1 MLFEERK
8 SGVLLHPTS
17 LPSVYGIGDFG
28 AEARRFVDTLEE
40 AGQSLWQ
47 ILPLVPIGYGNSPY
61 QSTSAFAGNIL
72 LISPDELVEMGL
84 LTEEDLGEIPAF
96 DKERVDYDAV
106 KAYKLP
112 LLHKAYETF
121 CAKADEDM
129 QADFAAF
136 CEKQDMWLADFAL
149 FTALQAHFRAERAKG
164 IDEEEYLAFA
174 VDTIDF
180 LTEEQQKDYFESA
193 CWNTWPR
200 TLRKRNAASLKKWT
214 RLLADAIEEEKF
226 YQYLFFT
233 QWQALKAYANEKGI
247 SIMGD
252 TPIFMAYDSAD
263 VWANQ
268 KLFQL
273 DSMGFPT
280 VVAGVPPDYF
290 CAEGQLWG
298 NPLYD
303 WKAHKKTGYLWWTER
318 IHKALED
325 VDYLRIDHFRAFESH
340 WEVKFGAENAI
351 VGEWKKGP
359 GMDFFNTIE
368 KTLGKL
374 PLIAEDLG
382 IITDEVRALREEA
395 GFPGMRVLQ
404 FAFGNDK
411 NNAYLPHSCDKNS
424 VMYSGTHDND
434 TALGWLAT
442 APEKDVEVAREYLH
456 LDAAEGEGW
465 GMMRA
470 IWSSVAD
477 LSIVTMQDVLGLGS
491 DARINTPST
500 LGGNWCWRAL
510 PGYATEQVARRL
522 HRAMELYDR
531 LPKAEVAA
539 RDAALN
545 AEAAAEAWAAQSDA
559 RVQSSEE
566 TTR

>member
-84 LTEEDLGEIPAF
+84 LTEEDLGKIPAF

-136 CEKQDMWLADFAL
+136 CEKQDAWLSDFAL

-214 RLLADAIEEEKF
+214 RLLANAIEEEKF

-359 GMDFFNTIE
+359 GMDFFKAIE

-434 TALGWLAT
+434 TTRGWYETAT
-442 APEKDVEVAREYLH
+442 EAEKDHYRRYLNVDGRDVAWDFIRM
-456 LDAAEGEGW
+456 AFASP
-465 GMMRA
+465 A
-470 IWSSVAD
+470 VF
-477 LSIVTMQDVLGLGS
+477 SIVPVQDVLNLDGS
-491 DARINTPST
+491 HRMNRPGIA
-500 LGGNWCWRAL
+500 GGNWGFRFDWSQWEE
-510 PGYATEQVARRL
+510 GYTHGLRYLA
-522 HRAMELYDR
+522 ELFGR
-531 LPKAEVAA
+531 CAE
-539 RDAALN
+539 REN
-545 AEAAAEAWAAQSDA
+545 SDF
-559 RVQSSEE
+559 
-566 TTR
+566 

>member
-28 AEARRFVDTLEE
+28 AEARHFVDTLEE

-72 LISPDELVEMGL
+72 LISPDEMVEMGL
-84 LTEEDLGEIPAF
+84 LTEEDLGEIPTF

-121 CAKADEDM
+121 CAKADKDM

-136 CEKQDMWLADFAL
+136 CEKQDAWLSDFAL

-164 IDEEEYLAFA
+164 IDEEEYLTFA

-247 SIMGD
+247 AIVGD

-434 TALGWLAT
+434 TTQGWYETAT
-442 APEKDVEVAREYLH
+442 EAEKDHYRRYLNVDGSDVAWDFIRL
-456 LDAAEGEGW
+456 AFASPAVF
-465 GMMRA
+465 A
-470 IWSSVAD
+470 IVPA
-477 LSIVTMQDVLGLGS
+477 QDVMNLDGS
-491 DARINTPST
+491 HRMNRPGIA
-500 LGGNWCWRAL
+500 GGNWGFRFDWSQWEE
-510 PGYATEQVARRL
+510 GYTKGLRYLA
-522 HRAMELYDR
+522 ELFGRCPEREND
-531 LPKAEVAA
+531 
-539 RDAALN
+539 
-545 AEAAAEAWAAQSDA
+545 SF
-559 RVQSSEE
+559 
-566 TTR
+566 

>member
-193 CWNTWPR
+193 CWNTWSR

-359 GMDFFNTIE
+359 GMDFFKTIE

-411 NNAYLPHSCDKNS
+411 TMLTCPTAVTKTASCTPAPTTTTPHGLVRNCHRSRKRSLP
-424 VMYSGTHDND
+424 
-434 TALGWLAT
+434 
-442 APEKDVEVAREYLH
+442 P
-456 LDAAEGEGW
+456 
-465 GMMRA
+465 
-470 IWSSVAD
+470 
-477 LSIVTMQDVLGLGS
+477 LSERRRQRCGLGLHPHGFCLS
-491 DARINTPST
+491 CGICHCACAGRAESGRQPPHEPSRYCRRQ
-500 LGGNWCWRAL
+500 LGL
-510 PGYATEQVARRL
+510 PFRL
-522 HRAMELYDR
+522 EPVGGRLYPWFAVSGRTVRQMCGKRKQR
-531 LPKAEVAA
+531 L
-539 RDAALN
+539 LM
-545 AEAAAEAWAAQSDA
+545 
-559 RVQSSEE
+559 
-566 TTR
+566 T

>member
-28 AEARRFVDTLEE
+28 AEARHFVDTLEE

-72 LISPDELVEMGL
+72 LISPDEMVEMGL
-84 LTEEDLGEIPAF
+84 LTEEDLGEIPTF

-121 CAKADEDM
+121 CAKADKDM

-136 CEKQDMWLADFAL
+136 CEKQDAWLSDFAL

-164 IDEEEYLAFA
+164 IDEEEYLTFA

-247 SIMGD
+247 AIVGD

-424 VMYSGTHDND
+424 IMYSGTHDND
-434 TALGWLAT
+434 TTQGWYETAT
-442 APEKDVEVAREYLH
+442 EAEKDHYRRYLNVDGSDVAWDFIRL
-456 LDAAEGEGW
+456 AFASPAVF
-465 GMMRA
+465 A
-470 IWSSVAD
+470 IVPA
-477 LSIVTMQDVLGLGS
+477 QDVMNLDGS
-491 DARINTPST
+491 HRMNRPGIA
-500 LGGNWCWRAL
+500 GGNWGFRFDWSQWEE
-510 PGYATEQVARRL
+510 GYTKGLRYLA
-522 HRAMELYDR
+522 ELFGRCPEREND
-531 LPKAEVAA
+531 
-539 RDAALN
+539 
-545 AEAAAEAWAAQSDA
+545 SF
-559 RVQSSEE
+559 
-566 TTR
+566 

>member
-28 AEARRFVDTLEE
+28 AEARHFVDTLEK

-72 LISPDELVEMGL
+72 LISPDEMVEMGL
-84 LTEEDLGEIPAF
+84 LTEEDLGEIPTF

-121 CAKADEDM
+121 CAKADKDM

-136 CEKQDMWLADFAL
+136 CEKQDAWLSDFAL

-164 IDEEEYLAFA
+164 IDEEEYLTFA

-247 SIMGD
+247 AIVGD

-434 TALGWLAT
+434 TTQGWYETAT
-442 APEKDVEVAREYLH
+442 EAEKDHYRRYLNVDGSDVAWDFIRL
-456 LDAAEGEGW
+456 AFASPAVF
-465 GMMRA
+465 A
-470 IWSSVAD
+470 IVPA
-477 LSIVTMQDVLGLGS
+477 QDVMNLDGS
-491 DARINTPST
+491 HRMNRPGIA
-500 LGGNWCWRAL
+500 GGNWGFRFDWSQWEE
-510 PGYATEQVARRL
+510 GYTKGLRYLA
-522 HRAMELYDR
+522 ELFGRCPEREND
-531 LPKAEVAA
+531 
-539 RDAALN
+539 
-545 AEAAAEAWAAQSDA
+545 SF
-559 RVQSSEE
+559 
-566 TTR
+566 

>member
-136 CEKQDMWLADFAL
+136 CEKQDAWLSDFAL

-424 VMYSGTHDND
+424 VMYYGTHDND
-434 TALGWLAT
+434 TTRGWYETAT
-442 APEKDVEVAREYLH
+442 EAEKDHYRRYLNVDGRDVAWDFIRM
-456 LDAAEGEGW
+456 AFASPAVF
-465 GMMRA
+465 A
-470 IWSSVAD
+470 IVP
-477 LSIVTMQDVLGLGS
+477 VQDVLNLDGS
-491 DARINTPST
+491 HRMNRPGIA
-500 LGGNWCWRAL
+500 GGNWGFRFDWSQWEE
-510 PGYATEQVARRL
+510 GYTHGLRYLAELFGRCAEEKTATFNDIVVKGSF
-522 HRAMELYDR
+522 H
-531 LPKAEVAA
+531 
-539 RDAALN
+539 
-545 AEAAAEAWAAQSDA
+545 
-559 RVQSSEE
+559 SSL
-566 TTR
+566 

>member
-28 AEARRFVDTLEE
+28 AEARRFVDTLAEG
-40 AGQSLWQ
+40 GQSLWQ

-72 LISPDELVEMGL
+72 LISPDELVETGL
-84 LTEEDLGEIPAF
+84 LTEADLGEIPAF

-121 CAKADEDM
+121 CAKADGDM

-180 LTEEQQKDYFESA
+180 LTEEQQKDYFASA

-247 SIMGD
+247 AIMGD

-303 WKAHKKTGYLWWTER
+303 WKAHKKTAYLWWTER

-340 WEVKFGAENAI
+340 WEVQFGAENAI

-359 GMDFFNTIE
+359 GMDFFKTIE

-404 FAFGNDK
+404 FAFGNDR

-434 TALGWLAT
+434 TTQGWYASAT
-442 APEKDVEVAREYLH
+442 EAEKDHYRRYLNV
-456 LDAAEGEGW
+456 DGSNAAW
-465 GMMRA
+465 DFIRMAFASPAVFA
-470 IWSSVAD
+470 IVP
-477 LSIVTMQDVLGLGS
+477 VQDVLNLDGS
-491 DARINTPST
+491 HRMNRPGIA
-500 LGGNWCWRAL
+500 GGNWGFRFDWSQWEE
-510 PGYATEQVARRL
+510 GYTHGLRYLA
-522 HRAMELYDR
+522 ELFGR
-531 LPKAEVAA
+531 CAEK
-539 RDAALN
+539 
-545 AEAAAEAWAAQSDA
+545 
-559 RVQSSEE
+559 
-566 TTR
+566 

>member
-47 ILPLVPIGYGNSPY
+47 IFPLVPIGYGNSPY

-84 LTEEDLGEIPAF
+84 LTAEDLGEIPSF

-136 CEKQDMWLADFAL
+136 CEKQDAWLSDFAL
-149 FTALQAHFRAERAKG
+149 FTALQAHFQAERAKG

-214 RLLADAIEEEKF
+214 RLLANAIEEEKF

-382 IITDEVRALREEA
+382 IITDEVHALREEA

-434 TALGWLAT
+434 TTRGWYETAT
-442 APEKDVEVAREYLH
+442 EAEKDHYRRYLNVDGRDVAWDFIRM
-456 LDAAEGEGW
+456 AFASPAVF
-465 GMMRA
+465 A
-470 IWSSVAD
+470 IVP
-477 LSIVTMQDVLGLGS
+477 VQDVLNLDGS
-491 DARINTPST
+491 HRMNRPGIA
-500 LGGNWCWRAL
+500 GGNWGFRFDWNQWEEGFTHGLRYLA
-510 PGYATEQVARRL
+510 
-522 HRAMELYDR
+522 ELFGR
-531 LPKAEVAA
+531 CAE
-539 RDAALN
+539 REN
-545 AEAAAEAWAAQSDA
+545 SDF
-559 RVQSSEE
+559 
-566 TTR
+566 

>member
-17 LPSVYGIGDFG
+17 LPSGYGIGDFG

-84 LTEEDLGEIPAF
+84 LTAEDLGEIPAF

-106 KAYKLP
+106 KTYKLP

-136 CEKQDMWLADFAL
+136 CEKQDAWLSDFAL

-214 RLLADAIEEEKF
+214 RLLADAIAEEKF

-247 SIMGD
+247 AIMGD

-359 GMDFFNTIE
+359 GMDFFKTIE

-434 TALGWLAT
+434 TTRGWYETAT
-442 APEKDVEVAREYLH
+442 EAEKDHYRRYMNVDGRDVAWDFIRM
-456 LDAAEGEGW
+456 AFASPAVF
-465 GMMRA
+465 A
-470 IWSSVAD
+470 IVP
-477 LSIVTMQDVLGLGS
+477 VQDVLNLDGS
-491 DARINTPST
+491 HRMNRPGIA
-500 LGGNWCWRAL
+500 GGNWGFRFDWSQWEE
-510 PGYATEQVARRL
+510 GYTHGLRYLA
-522 HRAMELYDR
+522 ELFGR
-531 LPKAEVAA
+531 CAE
-539 RDAALN
+539 REN
-545 AEAAAEAWAAQSDA
+545 SDF
-559 RVQSSEE
+559 
-566 TTR
+566 

>member
-28 AEARRFVDTLEE
+28 AEARRFVDTLGE

-84 LTEEDLGEIPAF
+84 LTAEDLGEIPDF

-121 CAKADEDM
+121 CAKAEEDM

-136 CEKQDMWLADFAL
+136 CEKQDAWLSDFAL

-298 NPLYD
+298 NPLYN

-434 TALGWLAT
+434 TTRGWYETAT
-442 APEKDVEVAREYLH
+442 EAEKDHYRRYLNVDGRDVAWDFIRM
-456 LDAAEGEGW
+456 AFASPAVF
-465 GMMRA
+465 A
-470 IWSSVAD
+470 IVP
-477 LSIVTMQDVLGLGS
+477 VQDVLNLDGS
-491 DARINTPST
+491 HRMNRPGIA
-500 LGGNWCWRAL
+500 GGNWGFRFDWSQWEE
-510 PGYATEQVARRL
+510 GYTHGLRYLA
-522 HRAMELYDR
+522 ELFGR
-531 LPKAEVAA
+531 CAE
-539 RDAALN
+539 REN
-545 AEAAAEAWAAQSDA
+545 SDF
-559 RVQSSEE
+559 
-566 TTR
+566 

>member
-214 RLLADAIEEEKF
+214 RLLANAIEEEKF

-359 GMDFFNTIE
+359 GMDFFKTIE

-434 TALGWLAT
+434 TTRGWYETAT
-442 APEKDVEVAREYLH
+442 EVEKDHYRRYLNVDGRDVAWDFIRM
-456 LDAAEGEGW
+456 AFASP
-465 GMMRA
+465 A
-470 IWSSVAD
+470 VF
-477 LSIVTMQDVLGLGS
+477 SIVPVQDVLNLDGS
-491 DARINTPST
+491 HRMNRPGIA
-500 LGGNWCWRAL
+500 GGNWGFRFDWSQWEE
-510 PGYATEQVARRL
+510 GYTHGLRYLA
-522 HRAMELYDR
+522 ELFGR
-531 LPKAEVAA
+531 CPE
-539 RDAALN
+539 REN
-545 AEAAAEAWAAQSDA
+545 GSF
-559 RVQSSEE
+559 
-566 TTR
+566 

>member
-84 LTEEDLGEIPAF
+84 LTAEDLGEIPAF

-121 CAKADEDM
+121 CTKADEDM

-214 RLLADAIEEEKF
+214 RLLANAIEEEKF

-340 WEVKFGAENAI
+340 WELKFGAENAI

-434 TALGWLAT
+434 TTRGWYETAT
-442 APEKDVEVAREYLH
+442 EAEKDHYRRYLNVDGRDVAWDFIRM
-456 LDAAEGEGW
+456 AFASPAVF
-465 GMMRA
+465 A
-470 IWSSVAD
+470 IVP
-477 LSIVTMQDVLGLGS
+477 VQDVLYLDGRQPMNRPGI
-491 DARINTPST
+491 A
-500 LGGNWCWRAL
+500 GGNWGFRFDWSQWEEGFTHGLRYLA
-510 PGYATEQVARRL
+510 
-522 HRAMELYDR
+522 ELFGR
-531 LPKAEVAA
+531 CAE
-539 RDAALN
+539 REN
-545 AEAAAEAWAAQSDA
+545 SDF
-559 RVQSSEE
+559 
-566 TTR
+566 

>member
-1 MLFEERK
+1 MLFKERK
-8 SGVLLHPTS
+8 SGILLHPTS
-17 LPSVYGIGDFG
+17 LPSAYGIGDFG
-28 AEARRFVDTLEE
+28 ADARRFVDTLAE

-72 LISPDELVEMGL
+72 LISPVELVEMEL
-84 LTEEDLGEIPAF
+84 LTAEDLGEIPAF

-136 CEKQDMWLADFAL
+136 CEKQDAWLSDFAL

-164 IDEEEYLAFA
+164 LDEEEFLAFA

-180 LTEEQQKDYFESA
+180 LTEEQQKDYFVSA

-200 TLRKRNAASLKKWT
+200 ALRKRNAASLKKWT

-340 WEVKFGAENAI
+340 WEVQFGAENAI

-359 GMDFFNTIE
+359 GMDFFKTIE

-434 TALGWLAT
+434 TTRGWYETAT
-442 APEKDVEVAREYLH
+442 EAEKDHYRRYLNVDGRDVAWDFIRM
-456 LDAAEGEGW
+456 AFSSPAVF
-465 GMMRA
+465 A
-470 IWSSVAD
+470 IVP
-477 LSIVTMQDVLGLGS
+477 VQDVLNLDGS
-491 DARINTPST
+491 HRMNRPGIA
-500 LGGNWCWRAL
+500 GGNWGFRFDWSQWDEGFTKGLRYLA
-510 PGYATEQVARRL
+510 
-522 HRAMELYDR
+522 ELFGR
-531 LPKAEVAA
+531 CAE
-539 RDAALN
+539 REND
-545 AEAAAEAWAAQSDA
+545 SF
-559 RVQSSEE
+559 
-566 TTR
+566 

>member
-84 LTEEDLGEIPAF
+84 LTAEDLGEIPSF

-121 CAKADEDM
+121 CTKADEDM

-214 RLLADAIEEEKF
+214 RLLANAIEEEKF

-359 GMDFFNTIE
+359 GMDFFKTLE

-434 TALGWLAT
+434 TTRGWYETAT
-442 APEKDVEVAREYLH
+442 EAEKDHYRRYLNVDGRDVAWDFIRM
-456 LDAAEGEGW
+456 AFASPAVF
-465 GMMRA
+465 A
-470 IWSSVAD
+470 IVP
-477 LSIVTMQDVLGLGS
+477 VQDVLNLDGS
-491 DARINTPST
+491 HRMNRPGIA
-500 LGGNWCWRAL
+500 GGNWGFRFDWNQWEEGFTHGLRYLA
-510 PGYATEQVARRL
+510 
-522 HRAMELYDR
+522 ELFGR
-531 LPKAEVAA
+531 CAE
-539 RDAALN
+539 REKD
-545 AEAAAEAWAAQSDA
+545 SF
-559 RVQSSEE
+559 
-566 TTR
+566 

>member
-28 AEARRFVDTLEE
+28 AEARHFVDTLEE

-72 LISPDELVEMGL
+72 LISPDKMVEMGL
-84 LTEEDLGEIPAF
+84 LTEEDLGEIPDF

-121 CAKADEDM
+121 CAKADKDM

-136 CEKQDMWLADFAL
+136 CEKQDAWLSDFAL

-164 IDEEEYLAFA
+164 IDEEEYLTFA

-247 SIMGD
+247 AIVGD

-424 VMYSGTHDND
+424 IMYSGTHDND
-434 TALGWLAT
+434 TTQGWYETAT
-442 APEKDVEVAREYLH
+442 EAEKDHYRRYLNVDGSDVAWDFIRL
-456 LDAAEGEGW
+456 AFASPAVF
-465 GMMRA
+465 A
-470 IWSSVAD
+470 IVPA
-477 LSIVTMQDVLGLGS
+477 QDVMNLDGS
-491 DARINTPST
+491 HRMNRPGIA
-500 LGGNWCWRAL
+500 GGNWGFRFDWSQWEE
-510 PGYATEQVARRL
+510 GYTKGLRYLA
-522 HRAMELYDR
+522 ELFGRCPEREND
-531 LPKAEVAA
+531 
-539 RDAALN
+539 
-545 AEAAAEAWAAQSDA
+545 SF
-559 RVQSSEE
+559 
-566 TTR
+566 

>member
-84 LTEEDLGEIPAF
+84 LTEADLGEIPDF

-106 KAYKLP
+106 QAYKLP

-164 IDEEEYLAFA
+164 IDEEEYLTFA

-233 QWQALKAYANEKGI
+233 QWQALKSYANEKGI
-247 SIMGD
+247 AIMGD

-325 VDYLRIDHFRAFESH
+325 VDYLRIDHFRAFHTYWSIPAGAKSAKEGH
-340 WEVKFGAENAI
+340 WEP
-351 VGEWKKGP
+351 GP
-359 GMDFFNTIE
+359 GLELLRLLQTAAP
-368 KTLGKL
+368 KL
-374 PLIAEDLG
+374 ELIAEDLG
-382 IITDEVRALREEA
+382 DLDQEALQFVRTC
-395 GFPGMRVLQ
+395 GIPGMKVMV
-404 FAFGNDK
+404 FAFDPQGES
-411 NNAYLPHSCDKNS
+411 AYLPHNCHPFS
-424 VMYSGTHDND
+424 VVYTGTHDTSHSAEGNGLGL
-434 TALGWLAT
+434 ALVRRLREEEGLGWGVISGAWASGSYLAI
-442 APEKDVEVAREYLH
+442 ASL
-456 LDAAEGEGW
+456 
-465 GMMRA
+465 
-470 IWSSVAD
+470 
-477 LSIVTMQDVLGLGS
+477 QDVLGLGA
-491 DARINTPST
+491 DARMNTPGT
-500 LGGNWCWRAL
+500 MGDHNWSWRVRS
-510 PGYATEQVARRL
+510 E
-522 HRAMELYDR
+522 
-531 LPKAEVAA
+531 
-539 RDAALN
+539 ALN
-545 AEAAAEAWAAQSDA
+545 PYVSGKLREI
-559 RVQSSEE
+559 
-566 TTR
+566 TRTYRRCL

>member
-28 AEARRFVDTLEE
+28 AEARHFVDTLEE

-72 LISPDELVEMGL
+72 LISPDEMVEMGL
-84 LTEEDLGEIPAF
+84 LTAEDLGEIPTF

-121 CAKADEDM
+121 CAKADADM

-136 CEKQDMWLADFAL
+136 CEKQDMWLSDFAL

-164 IDEEEYLAFA
+164 IDEEEFLTFA

-247 SIMGD
+247 AIIGD
-252 TPIFMAYDSAD
+252 APIFMAYDSAD

-359 GMDFFNTIE
+359 GMDFFNTLE

-424 VMYSGTHDND
+424 IMYSGTHDND
-434 TALGWLAT
+434 TTQGWYETAT
-442 APEKDVEVAREYLH
+442 EAEKDHYRRYLNVDGSDVAWDFIRL
-456 LDAAEGEGW
+456 AFASPAVF
-465 GMMRA
+465 A
-470 IWSSVAD
+470 IVPA
-477 LSIVTMQDVLGLGS
+477 QDVMNLDGS
-491 DARINTPST
+491 HRMNRPGIA
-500 LGGNWCWRAL
+500 GGNWGFRFDWSQWDEGFTKGLRYLA
-510 PGYATEQVARRL
+510 
-522 HRAMELYDR
+522 ELFGRCPEREND
-531 LPKAEVAA
+531 
-539 RDAALN
+539 
-545 AEAAAEAWAAQSDA
+545 SF
-559 RVQSSEE
+559 
-566 TTR
+566 

>member
-28 AEARRFVDTLEE
+28 AEARHFVDTLEE

-72 LISPDELVEMGL
+72 LISPDEMVEMGL
-84 LTEEDLGEIPAF
+84 LTEEDLGEIPTF

-121 CAKADEDM
+121 CAKADADM

-136 CEKQDMWLADFAL
+136 CEKQDAWLSDFAL

-164 IDEEEYLAFA
+164 IDEEEFLTFA

-247 SIMGD
+247 AIVGD

-351 VGEWKKGP
+351 VGEWRKGP

-424 VMYSGTHDND
+424 IMYSGTHDND
-434 TALGWLAT
+434 TTQGWYETAT
-442 APEKDVEVAREYLH
+442 EAEKDHYRRYLNVDGSDVAWDFIRL
-456 LDAAEGEGW
+456 AFASPAVF
-465 GMMRA
+465 A
-470 IWSSVAD
+470 IVPA
-477 LSIVTMQDVLGLGS
+477 QDVMNLDGS
-491 DARINTPST
+491 HRMNRPGIA
-500 LGGNWCWRAL
+500 GGNWGFRFDWSQWEE
-510 PGYATEQVARRL
+510 GYTKGLRYLA
-522 HRAMELYDR
+522 ELFGRCPEREND
-531 LPKAEVAA
+531 
-539 RDAALN
+539 
-545 AEAAAEAWAAQSDA
+545 SF
-559 RVQSSEE
+559 
-566 TTR
+566 

>member
-84 LTEEDLGEIPAF
+84 LTAEDLGEIPAF

-112 LLHKAYETF
+112 LLHKAYKTF

-129 QADFAAF
+129 QEDFAAF
-136 CEKQDMWLADFAL
+136 CEKQDAWLSDFAL

-193 CWNTWPR
+193 CWNTWSR

-214 RLLADAIEEEKF
+214 RLLANAIEEEKF

-395 GFPGMRVLQ
+395 GFPGMCVLQ

-434 TALGWLAT
+434 TTRGWYETAT
-442 APEKDVEVAREYLH
+442 EAEKDHYRRYLNVDGRDVAWDFIRM
-456 LDAAEGEGW
+456 AFASPAVF
-465 GMMRA
+465 A
-470 IWSSVAD
+470 IVP
-477 LSIVTMQDVLGLGS
+477 VQDVLNLDGS
-491 DARINTPST
+491 HRMNRPGIA
-500 LGGNWCWRAL
+500 GGNWGFRFDWNQWEE
-510 PGYATEQVARRL
+510 GYTHGLRYLA
-522 HRAMELYDR
+522 ELFGR
-531 LPKAEVAA
+531 CAE
-539 RDAALN
+539 REN
-545 AEAAAEAWAAQSDA
+545 SDF
-559 RVQSSEE
+559 
-566 TTR
+566 